1 MSVLRVNNSR
11 IHGNMKIARADSALE
26 LAWPST
32 QRIGKDIRASSSLF
46 TRRVADVTSEAF
58 SAAMSGDR

>member
-1 MSVLRVNNSR
+1 
-11 IHGNMKIARADSALE
+11 MKIARADSALE

-58 SAAMSGDR
+58 STAMSGDR